1 MSNNNKAPWVHKFN
15 HNSGKYVIH
24 IKHLIQNKKELEII
38 FNIISSSYFN
48 IDYYEM

>member
-1 MSNNNKAPWVHKFN
+1 VHKFN